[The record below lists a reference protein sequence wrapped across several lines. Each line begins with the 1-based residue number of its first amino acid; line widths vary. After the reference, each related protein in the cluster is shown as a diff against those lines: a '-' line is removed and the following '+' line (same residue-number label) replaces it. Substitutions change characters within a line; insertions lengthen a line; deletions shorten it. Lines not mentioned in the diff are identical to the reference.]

1 MISFHVAFDK
11 LGINPVMYVPHVRIP
26 VLIHPDYHAYVG

>member
-11 LGINPVMYVPHVRIP
+11 LGINPVMYHMYVPT
-26 VLIHPDYHAYVG
+26 LIHPDYHAYVG